1 MIVYFHPKK
10 MNDLKANE
18 AEWRLTPEEIRSV
31 KGYEDTND
39 EDIELIQRTLSLLA
53 LAFYEGY
60 LMEQNKD

>member
-1 MIVYFHPKK
+1 

>member
-1 MIVYFHPKK
+1 

-31 KGYEDTND
+31 KGYEDTSD
-39 EDIELIQRTLSLLA
+39 EDIELIQKTFSLLA

-60 LMEQNKD
+60 LMEQNKDYLSK

>member
-1 MIVYFHPKK
+1 

-31 KGYEDTND
+31 EGFENSSD
-39 EDIELIQRTLSLLA
+39 EDVELIQSTLSLLA